1 MRLPAPKEDGK
12 ASGLV
17 QLNEQGLDLAFALLS
32 KPLIIIHNQ
41 FHFPFMG
48 WMMEFPKMRLGFRI
62 RMKKPT

>member
-48 WMMEFPKMRLGFRI
+48 WMMEFSKF
-62 RMKKPT
+62 